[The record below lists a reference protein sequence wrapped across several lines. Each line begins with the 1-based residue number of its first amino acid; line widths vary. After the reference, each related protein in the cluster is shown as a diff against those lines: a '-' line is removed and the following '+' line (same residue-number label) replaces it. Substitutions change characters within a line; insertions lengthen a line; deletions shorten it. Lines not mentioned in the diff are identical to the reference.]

1 MIAYTTVGTNDMD
14 KAKAFYGE
22 LLGEL
27 GAKPGWSSDTF
38 TGFSIAPNQP
48 SFAICTPF
56 DGQKATV
63 GNGMMVSLLA
73 GTKDK
78 VDSLHAKALALGG
91 TDEGA
96 PGVRADIF
104 YMAYFRDLD
113 GNKIALFAPN
123 K

>member
-14 KAKAFYGE
+14 KAKTFYAD

-38 TGFSIAPNQP
+38 TGFGIGRDQP

-56 DGQKATV
+56 DGHAASV
-63 GNGMMVSLLA
+63 GNGIMIALAA
-73 GTKDK
+73 GTKDR
-78 VDSLHAKALALGG
+78 VDSMHAKALALGG
-91 TDEGA
+91 ADEGA
-96 PGVRADIF
+96 PGVRAGHF

-123 K
+123 S

>member
-14 KAKAFYGE
+14 KAKAFYAE

-38 TGFSIAPNQP
+38 TGFSTARDQP

-56 DGQKATV
+56 DGNGATV
-63 GNGMMVSLLA
+63 GNGMMVSLMA

-78 VDSLHAKALALGG
+78 VESMHAKALELGG

-96 PGVRADIF
+96 PGVRADAF